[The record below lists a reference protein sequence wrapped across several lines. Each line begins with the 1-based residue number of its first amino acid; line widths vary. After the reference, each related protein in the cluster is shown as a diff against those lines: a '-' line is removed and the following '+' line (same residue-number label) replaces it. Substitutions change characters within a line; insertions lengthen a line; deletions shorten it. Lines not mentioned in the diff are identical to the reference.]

1 MSIYRAPSR
10 DPSNE
15 GAFSV
20 RLFGFV
26 FNLKA
31 GVEVFSW
38 AHESIPL

>member
-1 MSIYRAPSR
+1 MSVHRAPLG

-15 GAFSV
+15 GTFSV

-38 AHESIPL
+38 AHESLPL